1 MNYLIAQIIG
11 IIVAIISFS
20 CVQFRDK
27 RFILAGQ
34 FLTNVLFGVSWA
46 LLGGLSGAWICLLA
60 SVQLLILHFV
70 NKSRPQKLFRRKL
83 IVTIIFASAYI
94 TGTCIVYKGWPDIVV
109 CTCAMLFSL
118 SIIQRN
124 ASRMR
129 SVMLCNTT
137 LWLIYD
143 LSLSAYANMIT
154 HGLTL
159 FSLITAKIRLDR
171 NSGEP
176 KEKLENSQGEA

>member
-1 MNYLIAQIIG
+1 MSYILAQVIG
-11 IIVAIISFS
+11 VLVAIISLS
-20 CVQFRDK
+20 YVQFKDK

-34 FLTNVLFGVSWA
+34 FLNNVLCGVSWA
-46 LLGGLSGAWICLLA
+46 LLGGLAGAWICLLA
-60 SVQLLILHFV
+60 SVQILTVYFV
-70 NKSRPQKLFRRKL
+70 GKAQEGRKL
-83 IVTIIFASAYI
+83 MVTAIFAAAYI
-94 TGTCIVYKGWPDIVV
+94 TGTCIAFKGWPDLVV

-129 SVMLCNTT
+129 SVMICNMI

-143 LSLSAYANMIT
+143 LPLGAFANMIT

-159 FSLITAKIRLDR
+159 VSLVTAKIRLDR
-171 NSGEP
+171 NHKKT
-176 KEKLENSQGEA
+176 KEIPVEN

>member
-1 MNYLIAQIIG
+1 MNYILAQVIG
-11 IIVAIISFS
+11 VIVAVISLS
-20 CVQFRDK
+20 CVQFKDK

-34 FLTNVLFGVSWA
+34 FFNNFLFGVSWA

-70 NKSRPQKLFRRKL
+70 DKSQPQVVFRRKL
-83 IVTIIFASAYI
+83 IVTAIFASAYI

-129 SVMLCNTT
+129 SVMFCNTI
-137 LWLIYD
+137 LWIIYD
-143 LSLSAYANMIT
+143 LALGAYANMIT
-154 HGLTL
+154 HCLTII
-159 FSLITAKIRLDR
+159 SLITAKLRLDR
-171 NSGEP
+171 KPRKPE
-176 KEKLENSQGEA
+176 SQAQDNQSED